1 MAVPEEFLS
10 ALRQALSD
18 SDAESTISTTL
29 DPSLY
34 VGTQWEE
41 LSGLLSALLQKTAQT
56 QENNCQFL
64 SNVSHELRTPIT
76 VISGYVEGI
85 LDGAV
90 SKSRQT
96 EILSVVDQ
104 ELKRMNQMITAMLN
118 LSRLEA
124 GTLQLH
130 RSWLT
135 WNDLAFRTLLLF
147 QNRLEKRQ
155 IAIEGLDDLTVQIY
169 ADADLMGQVM
179 FNLIENAVKFVNTNG
194 TITFHFSE
202 TDTTWCMTLC
212 NTGSDISVEEQE
224 KLFERFYQSSDTAPQ
239 NQVGI
244 SLGLGLNLV
253 YRLVQLHDGQVVA
266 RSPKAQ
272 ETEFEIR
279 LPKMC

>member
-1 MAVPEEFLS
+1 
-10 ALRQALSD
+10 
-18 SDAESTISTTL
+18 
-29 DPSLY
+29 
-34 VGTQWEE
+34 
-41 LSGLLSALLQKTAQT
+41 
-56 QENNCQFL
+56 
-64 SNVSHELRTPIT
+64 
-76 VISGYVEGI
+76 
-85 LDGAV
+85 
-90 SKSRQT
+90 
-96 EILSVVDQ
+96 
-104 ELKRMNQMITAMLN
+104 
-118 LSRLEA
+118 
-124 GTLQLH
+124 
-130 RSWLT
+130 
-135 WNDLAFRTLLLF
+135 
-147 QNRLEKRQ
+147 
-155 IAIEGLDDLTVQIY
+155 
-169 ADADLMGQVM
+169 M

-224 KLFERFYQSSDTAPQ
+224 KLFERFYQSFDTAPQ